1 MRTSST
7 AVLLIAVLALQ
18 AGTPGAIRDDAVQIH
33 DVAVAPAAD
42 ARLDTLAWGPPQV
55 TILTRQGRASVWLLR
70 AADTVFV
77 AARVPDRSE
86 SWADGF
92 SVCLDVAGDRAASP
106 AHDDFRF
113 ELRRDLDSSVVYRGR
128 GGGWQPPLDDPDWR
142 LGAEHAGGGWEAA
155 TASDSSGWSL
165 VLRLDPAWLAGEGE
179 ERPGAA
185 FVIHDNDPNGWFA
198 WPSAEQAGPPSTL
211 DSSPDR
217 WVPVSA
223 PR

>member
-1 MRTSST
+1 
-7 AVLLIAVLALQ
+7 L
-18 AGTPGAIRDDAVQIH
+18 
-33 DVAVAPAAD
+33 
-42 ARLDTLAWGPPQV
+42 
-55 TILTRQGRASVWLLR
+55 
-70 AADTVFV
+70 
-77 AARVPDRSE
+77 
-86 SWADGF
+86 

-128 GGGWQPPLDDPDWR
+128 GGRWQPPLDDPDWR

-198 WPSAEQAGPPSTL
+198 WPSAEQAGPPTTL